1 MGRSVAYPLPDPRRI
16 GGASMIRAMRLT
28 KCLDCGDTGYRSI
41 GEDEIVYCRKC
52 VPVAPK
58 DGTIPKTGNLSW
70 RSVA

>member
-1 MGRSVAYPLPDPRRI
+1 
-16 GGASMIRAMRLT
+16 MIRAMRLT

-52 VPVAPK
+52 VPVTPK
-58 DGTIPKTGNLSW
+58 DGTIPKTGNLTW